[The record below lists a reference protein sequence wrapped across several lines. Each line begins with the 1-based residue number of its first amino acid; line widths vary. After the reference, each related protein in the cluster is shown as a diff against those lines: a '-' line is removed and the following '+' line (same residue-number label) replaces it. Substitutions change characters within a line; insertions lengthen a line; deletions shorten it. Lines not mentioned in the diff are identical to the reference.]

1 MEKKKKRRRHR
12 GLRFLILV
20 MGVLIVCGVYQYR
33 EYGNI
38 KDVMLKLIGQDPVI
52 YQHVSEEIGEMDGKF
67 YYQQLSE
74 EEQTVYQELLQ
85 GLLEHVEQ
93 IHVHSQKPER
103 VNELLVYVLND
114 YPEIF
119 WSDGTAS
126 STAYS
131 GLQNYT
137 SVMPGY
143 LYTKEECEKKK
154 TQIDMEVSE
163 CLSGISENASDYEK
177 ILYDYEYIVNQVGYD
192 DAAEDNQNICSVFI
206 GKKSVCAGYSKAM
219 QYLMEK
225 QGLFCTYVTGEVTW
239 GDPIFQESEE
249 EAENVMDDEIR
260 DNISYDYMLC
270 DDDELFRTHTPDL
283 EVELPDCTKMDLNY
297 YVVNGMY
304 YTEYDGQTALKAMN
318 QVISARETKVV
329 LKYSDESVYKTAKE
343 DILNNEVKRAAQN
356 LAQWYHLTEVSYS
369 YIDDKKMNKIT
380 IFWKYS

>member
-143 LYTKEECEKKK
+143 LYTKEECE
-154 TQIDMEVSE
+154 
-163 CLSGISENASDYEK
+163 
-177 ILYDYEYIVNQVGYD
+177 
-192 DAAEDNQNICSVFI
+192 
-206 GKKSVCAGYSKAM
+206 
-219 QYLMEK
+219 
-225 QGLFCTYVTGEVTW
+225 
-239 GDPIFQESEE
+239 
-249 EAENVMDDEIR
+249 
-260 DNISYDYMLC
+260 
-270 DDDELFRTHTPDL
+270 
-283 EVELPDCTKMDLNY
+283 
-297 YVVNGMY
+297 
-304 YTEYDGQTALKAMN
+304 
-318 QVISARETKVV
+318 
-329 LKYSDESVYKTAKE
+329 
-343 DILNNEVKRAAQN
+343 
-356 LAQWYHLTEVSYS
+356 
-369 YIDDKKMNKIT
+369 
-380 IFWKYS
+380 